1 MSGMEMR
8 SHDAGGRI
16 VAGRAAQGRAAGGTS
31 GHGGDGAARGA
42 GARGGQGSA
51 RRDATWTIGKMLR
64 WTTDYL
70 TRKGDEHPRLSAE
83 WLINNVTGLS
93 RVQIYMSFDRELTP
107 GELNAMHDAVVRRA
121 KGEPLQY
128 VTGEMPFRHIV
139 LRCERGVLIPRP
151 ETEILV
157 DAALE
162 GVDAAVAAGATYDD
176 VRKRQLERHQA
187 KVDGQAKAGAAADHA
202 AGSTGDSEVSYGRPL
217 GSPLST
223 FAGDASH
230 DAASESDTTGE
241 KFDPIVAVAGP
252 EQSRVPQYIPGPEDN
267 AALVGQGVGAA
278 GAANAIAAGM
288 AVSAGF
294 SGVAGGAGAEAVSAE
309 GGEEASDSE
318 DLLAQKL
325 APNGVRVLEVGCG
338 TGCIALSIASE
349 RPGTHV
355 VTTDLSE
362 QAVALAARNR
372 NALGLDDAVD
382 ICRCDLAAGV
392 DPQLMGTFAVLVSN
406 PPYIPS
412 SVVPTLPQEVVG
424 YEPGLA
430 LDGGPDGL
438 DVFRRL
444 LDLAPRALAP
454 GGMLCCELFETNVST
469 AAELVRKQGGWAF
482 AEVRED
488 LTHRPR
494 VLVAR
499 REG

>member
-1 MSGMEMR
+1 M
-8 SHDAGGRI
+8 
-16 VAGRAAQGRAAGGTS
+16 
-31 GHGGDGAARGA
+31 RGA
-42 GARGGQGSA
+42 GARGGQGGA

-107 GELNAMHDAVVRRA
+107 DELNAMHDAVVRRA

-162 GVDAAVAAGATYDD
+162 GVDAAIAAGATYDD
-176 VRKRQLERHQA
+176 VRKRQLERRRA
-187 KVDGQAKAGAAADHA
+187 KVDGQAKAGAAADGATADGA

-230 DAASESDTTGE
+230 DAASESDSTGE

-267 AALVGQGVGAA
+267 AALVGQGAGAA
-278 GAANAIAAGM
+278 VAAGATGATGAANAHAADA

-294 SGVAGGAGAEAVSAE
+294 PGVAGGAGAEAAPAE
-309 GGEEASDSE
+309 GGEGASDSE
-318 DLLAQKL
+318 VHLNQKL
-325 APNGVRVLEVGCG
+325 APKGVRVLEVGCG

-349 RPGTHV
+349 RPGTYV

-372 NALGLDDAVD
+372 GALGLDDAVD

-438 DVFRRL
+438 DVLRRL

-454 GGMLCCELFETNVST
+454 GGMLCCELFETNVGT